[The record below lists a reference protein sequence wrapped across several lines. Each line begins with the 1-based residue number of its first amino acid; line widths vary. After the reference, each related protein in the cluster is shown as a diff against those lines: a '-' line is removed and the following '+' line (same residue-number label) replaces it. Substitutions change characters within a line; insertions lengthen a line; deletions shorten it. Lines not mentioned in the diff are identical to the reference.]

1 MTALDTLGTP
11 TAARSDDDDGAI
23 VTRQDDDGGAVVNR
37 VAQSALV
44 TLDLA
49 ALVDA
54 PPVAAFDLA
63 PHLYRGLVLRERDFR
78 AALAALDPVDYAG
91 RDVAVFCSTDA
102 LVPTWAYLLV
112 AARLA
117 PVAGSV
123 TAGTAADAERARW
136 AAALAAHDW
145 TAYTGRPVVV
155 KGCGTDRVPLDA
167 FVQATRHLQGVAQK
181 VLYGEPCSSVPIWRR
196 PADSPPSGA
205 APSARPATRPAP
217 RPASLPPRP

>member
-1 MTALDTLGTP
+1 MTALDSLGAP
-11 TAARSDDDDGAI
+11 PSPNADLADDGVL
-23 VTRQDDDGGAVVNR
+23 VTRPDDDGGAIVNR

-49 ALVDA
+49 ALLDA
-54 PPVAAFDLA
+54 PPVVPFDLA

-78 AALAALDPVDYAG
+78 AALAALDPADYAG

-117 PVAGSV
+117 PVAASV
-123 TAGTAADAERARW
+123 TAGTPPDAERTRW

-145 TAYTGRPVVV
+145 SAYAGRPVVV

-167 FVQATRHLQGVAQK
+167 FMQATRHLQNAASRI
-181 VLYGEPCSSVPIWRR
+181 LYGEPCSSVPVWRKPSA
-196 PADSPPSGA
+196 PAVGTGP
-205 APSARPATRPAP
+205 ARPATPIARPAVLP
-217 RPASLPPRP
+217 RPS